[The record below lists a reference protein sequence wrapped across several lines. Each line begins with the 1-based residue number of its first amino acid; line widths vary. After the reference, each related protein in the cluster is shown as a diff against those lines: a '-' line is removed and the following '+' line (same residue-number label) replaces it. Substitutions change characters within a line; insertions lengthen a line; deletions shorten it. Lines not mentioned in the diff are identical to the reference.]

1 MQGFGDQIFQVES
14 SQEIQKVGN
23 GEFDDDGKPKRTG
36 ETKTLL
42 KSLFF

>member
-14 SQEIQKVGN
+14 GIQKVGN

-36 ETKTLL
+36 EIKIEFLNPF
-42 KSLFF
+42 S